1 MNVQWRPIGGFEG
14 YYEVSSDGQVRS
26 AMRRKGSK
34 GGVLKAGTTKAGYK
48 LVSLWRDGRGLSCN
62 VHRLVA
68 AAFLGPCPPGM
79 EVRHMDGDPANNVA
93 TNLRYGTSSEN
104 NLDIVRHGRHLLASK
119 VECVNGHPYTQEN
132 TYRAPRTGY
141 RACRTCKGMP
151 LLTAEVVE

>member
-104 NLDIVRHGRHLLASK
+104 NLDITRHGRNYWLNKRS
-119 VECVNGHPYTQEN
+119 CPQGHPYSAHN
-132 TYRAPRTGY
+132 TYHEPANGY
-141 RACRTCKGMP
+141 RRCRTCMGLP
-151 LLTAEVVE
+151 LIEAEVVE

>member
-1 MNVQWRPIGGFEG
+1 MSAEWRPVAGYEG

-48 LVSLWRDGRGLSCN
+48 LVSLWRDGKGLSCN

-79 EVRHMDGDPANNVA
+79 EVRHLDGDPTNNDVA
-93 TNLRYGTSSEN
+93 NLRYGTGSEN
-104 NLDIVRHGRHLLASK
+104 CQDITRHGRNYWLNKRS
-119 VECVNGHPYTQEN
+119 CPQGHPYSAHN
-132 TYRAPRTGY
+132 TYHEPANGY
-141 RACRTCKGMP
+141 RRCRTCMGLP
-151 LLTAEVVE
+151 LIEAEVVE